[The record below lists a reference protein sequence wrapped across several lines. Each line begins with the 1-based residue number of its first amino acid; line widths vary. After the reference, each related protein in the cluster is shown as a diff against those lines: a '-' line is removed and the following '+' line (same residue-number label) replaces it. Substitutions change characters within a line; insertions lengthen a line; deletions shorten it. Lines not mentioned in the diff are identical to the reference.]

1 MGTITRSMNSLRA
14 GVKGNGS
21 SCRDDSERSPLR
33 RRRPDVLPSTL
44 TAVSN
49 AILKTASCL
58 TKMALTMTARAPGAA
73 PPRWQAGHFCQ
84 SPAALMSGAS
94 SRQNL
99 QPKHCTLLG
108 VSHVVG
114 RTLGSHAYRI
124 GAGGACFL
132 ISIPVGKTLLSWL
145 VSKFLSVGSRA
156 RTGIVYP
163 CCRQVSGLRSRHKM
177 VSNRETQRTL

>member
-58 TKMALTMTARAPGAA
+58 TKMALAMTARAPGAA
-73 PPRWQAGHFCQ
+73 PPRWQASHFCQ

-124 GAGGACFL
+124 GAGGHA
-132 ISIPVGKTLLSWL
+132 
-145 VSKFLSVGSRA
+145 FLSQFQLERLSFRGWFRSFCLLA
-156 RTGIVYP
+156 REPGPELFILVADKF
-163 CCRQVSGLRSRHKM
+163 QGFGHDIGW
-177 VSNRETQRTL
+177 